1 MNHEI
6 QITDKPDGE
15 DVQRVLSGLRQ
26 YNYSHVKSDIR
37 DIGIFVRDEGQMIA
51 GLYGTS
57 FRNDFELLFSGAGRC
72 HTKQCLRR
80 LIKLKE
86 DMKNITKALIGTVVL
101 AFLLSD
107 ALASLTMIFPGESF
121 SIICNNLLA
130 LVGIALILMAKDL
143 TT

>member
-1 MNHEI
+1 
-6 QITDKPDGE
+6 
-15 DVQRVLSGLRQ
+15 
-26 YNYSHVKSDIR
+26 
-37 DIGIFVRDEGQMIA
+37 
-51 GLYGTS
+51 
-57 FRNDFELLFSGAGRC
+57 
-72 HTKQCLRR
+72 
-80 LIKLKE
+80 
-86 DMKNITKALIGTVVL
+86 MKNITKALIGTVVL

>member
-1 MNHEI
+1 
-6 QITDKPDGE
+6 
-15 DVQRVLSGLRQ
+15 
-26 YNYSHVKSDIR
+26 
-37 DIGIFVRDEGQMIA
+37 MIV

-80 LIKLKE
+80 LIKLEE
-86 DMKNITKALIGTVVL
+86 DMKNITKALIGIVVL

-107 ALASLTMIFPGESF
+107 ALATLTMIFPGKSLT
-121 SIICNNLLA
+121 IICNNLLA
-130 LVGIALILMAKDL
+130 LVAIALVLIAKNV

>member
-6 QITDKPDGE
+6 QITDKPAGE
-15 DVQRVLSGLRQ
+15 EVQRVLSGLRQ

-57 FRNDFELLFSGAGRC
+57 LRNDFELLFSGAGRC
-72 HTKQCLRR
+72 HTKQGLRR
-80 LIKLKE
+80 LIKLEE
-86 DMKNITKALIGTVVL
+86 DMKNITMALIGIVVL